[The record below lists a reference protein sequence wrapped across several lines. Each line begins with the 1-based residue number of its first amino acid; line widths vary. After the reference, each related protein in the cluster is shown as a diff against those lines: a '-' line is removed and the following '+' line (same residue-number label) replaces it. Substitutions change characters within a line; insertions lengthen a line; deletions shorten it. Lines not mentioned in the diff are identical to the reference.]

1 MFEFGDGFMNE
12 RVGRGLFVFLL
23 DALAERVAGV
33 VLDLFPVGFHNQL
46 SGKVVMA
53 AFLWMIL

>member
-1 MFEFGDGFMNE
+1 MDE

-33 VLDLFPVGFHNQL
+33 VLDLFPVGFDDKL

-53 AFLWMIL
+53 TFLWMGL